1 MDIRML
7 QDEQVGRIKL
17 IKGNKYKVLNEEGA
31 KLVKEKKAV
40 DLKGSLTAAE
50 AKAVKEA
57 SAKQK

>member
-1 MDIRML
+1 ML